1 MQSFFN
7 CKVNGIRV
15 AVTHLLEI
23 HRKIAANFDGY
34 SESKYA
40 GPTEEEHL
48 IILAICNLPK
58 CCFALNI
65 VHDI

>member
-40 GPTEEEHL
+40 GLTEEEHL
-48 IILAICNLPK
+48 II
-58 CCFALNI
+58 
-65 VHDI
+65 

>member
-40 GPTEEEHL
+40 AQQKRNT
-48 IILAICNLPK
+48 
-58 CCFALNI
+58 
-65 VHDI
+65 